1 MILSVDSMQ
10 VYRGMDIGTAKPDA
24 ETRERI
30 DYRML
35 DICDPSQDLSVQ
47 RFQKLARE
55 HIAEILAADG
65 RVIIVGGS
73 GLHFRAVVDPMTFA
87 PTDPTLREDLEA
99 MSLLEL
105 REVLVAADATA
116 GDHVDLAN
124 PRRVVRAVE
133 VWKMTGQTPTQRS
146 MSPEANALR
155 RYESYLPFRAL
166 GVDAGESSRMLIE
179 TRLARMLDAGFM
191 AEVANLEGRLG
202 TAAARAVGYR
212 EFLGAVRGEVT
223 VKDAF
228 ADTLRSTNAL
238 VKRQRTFFRR
248 DPRIEWLTWQDDDRR
263 RVRTAVDGI
272 GETMQ
277 WTS

>member
-1 MILSVDSMQ
+1 
-10 VYRGMDIGTAKPDA
+10 MDIGTAKPDTD
-24 ETRERI
+24 TRERI

-35 DICDPSQDLSVQ
+35 DICDPSEDLSVQ
-47 RFQKLARE
+47 RFQKLARD
-55 HIAEILAADG
+55 HVAQILAAEG
-65 RVIIVGGS
+65 RVIIAGGS

-87 PTDPTLREDLEA
+87 PTDPTLRAELEA
-99 MSLLEL
+99 MSRVEL
-105 REVLVAADATA
+105 REVLLAADATA

-133 VWKMTGQTPTQRS
+133 VWKLTGQTPTHRS
-146 MSPEANALR
+146 MSPEAKALR
-155 RYESYLPFRAL
+155 RYESYLPFRAF
-166 GVDAGESSRMLIE
+166 GIDAGAASGTLVK
-179 TRLARMLDAGFM
+179 TRLATMVDMGFM
-191 AEVANLEGRLG
+191 EEVARLEGRLG

-228 ADTLRSTNAL
+228 ADTLRSTRAL

-248 DPRIEWLTWQDDDRR
+248 DPRIEWMTWQDDERR
-263 RVRTAVDGI
+263 RVRTAVDAI